1 MIKKYKNNWKRS
13 SKIRNRKYKIRTPKE
28 NEIRK
33 TDKIPKNY
41 IYIGISSND
50 KEEN

>member
-13 SKIRNRKYKIRTPKE
+13 SKIKNRKYKIRTPKK
-28 NEIRK
+28 NKTRK

-41 IYIGISSND
+41 IYVGIDLND
-50 KEEN
+50 KKE

>member
-13 SKIRNRKYKIRTPKE
+13 SKIKNRKYKIRAPKK

-33 TDKIPKNY
+33 IDKIPKNY
-41 IYIGISSND
+41 IYIGIDLND
-50 KEEN
+50 KKE

>member
-13 SKIRNRKYKIRTPKE
+13 SKIKNRKYKIRAPKK
-28 NEIRK
+28 NEITK

-41 IYIGISSND
+41 IYIGIDLND
-50 KEEN
+50 KKE